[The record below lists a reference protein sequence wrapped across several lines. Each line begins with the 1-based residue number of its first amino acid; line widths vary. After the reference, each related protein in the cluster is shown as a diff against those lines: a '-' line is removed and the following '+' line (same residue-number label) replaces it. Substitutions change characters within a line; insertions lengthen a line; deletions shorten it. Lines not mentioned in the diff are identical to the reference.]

1 MKINESRQYEKKTFS
16 FYQYNRNN
24 FPSDKYMFKTNAKNV
39 KTASMSLFLVSL
51 WMTLNSCLLRR
62 LY

>member
-1 MKINESRQYEKKTFS
+1 MKINESRQYKKKRFHFTNTNS
-16 FYQYNRNN
+16 NN
-24 FPSDKYMFKTNAKNV
+24 FPSDKYMLKTNAKNV